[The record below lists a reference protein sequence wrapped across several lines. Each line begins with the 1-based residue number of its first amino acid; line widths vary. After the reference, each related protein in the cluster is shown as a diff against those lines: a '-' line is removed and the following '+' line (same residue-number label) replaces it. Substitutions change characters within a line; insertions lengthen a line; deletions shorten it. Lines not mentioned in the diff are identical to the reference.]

1 MKRKTHYQPA
11 LAPLSPE
18 EKDQLADWLRKD
30 TYEIVLARCTKP
42 REAGGFGLKM
52 SIRPLQT
59 FHAKVLLL
67 DAINAR
73 LPADKKM
80 TIADLESIA
89 NAEHLLASLGR
100 GPVETSG

>member
-1 MKRKTHYQPA
+1 MRKPHSQSA

-30 TYEIVLARCTKP
+30 TYKIALARCTKP
-42 REAGGFGLKM
+42 RAEGGFGLKM

-67 DAINAR
+67 DAINAACPQIR
-73 LPADKKM
+73 K
-80 TIADLESIA
+80 
-89 NAEHLLASLGR
+89 
-100 GPVETSG
+100 